1 MKKIIAMLYASI
13 LLFNLSACHQ
23 DTDNPAPTNLIT
35 AVTEAV
41 TDAVASAA
49 PETTETGK
57 PAAQTGNMPAA
68 TTKPTSKP
76 AAQPVQSSTPAAAP
90 TQSVPATQKPVTK
103 PAQTTEP
110 KATVKPET
118 QPTQKPASTPTPT
131 VAPVVKPVQTPTPTA
146 APVQTPQAV
155 QTPVPTPAPVQ
166 TPAPTPA
173 PTPVPTP
180 APTEHVHN
188 WQPVYQTVHHDA
200 VTEVKEIPHYTCG
213 RCGYQTSDVGA
224 MNAHMAASQNSAT
237 MEQLMAGEVCG
248 GYTGW
253 NETKTVVIS
262 EAYDEQVLTGYT
274 CACGATKGA

>member
-49 PETTETGK
+49 PDTTETGK

-90 TQSVPATQKPVTK
+90 TQSVPATQKPVVQPTQA
-103 PAQTTEP
+103 PEP
-110 KATVKPET
+110 KVTAKPET
-118 QPTQKPASTPTPT
+118 QPTQKPASTP
-131 VAPVVKPVQTPTPTA
+131 APVVKPVQTPTPTA
-146 APVQTPQAV
+146 APAPQ
-155 QTPVPTPAPVQ
+155 PVQ
-166 TPAPTPA
+166 TPTPTPA
-173 PTPVPTP
+173 PTP
-180 APTEHVHN
+180 APTEHVHD

-200 VTEVKEIPHYTCG
+200 ETTQQYVVDVPATSTVVHHD
-213 RCGYQTSDVGA
+213 GYYA
-224 MNAHMAASQNSAT
+224 CN
-237 MEQLMAGEVCG
+237 VCG
-248 GYTGW
+248 FTTTISDAIGGHSFDTSHGYHVVSPWDETVWSEEKGH
-253 NETKTVVIS
+253 NETVVVR
-262 EAYDEQVLTGYT
+262 EAYDEQVVTGYT
-274 CACGATKGA
+274 CLCGATKGA